1 MKPKMSIGLT
11 VISTLSALALP
22 VMAATQVVSDRES
35 NDTQTPSAGDLSAG
49 NRVEFQGRI
58 SGSDRSDLY
67 SLLIKGGGNV
77 AFVVKKT
84 NSTSANSQTRLRVW
98 TDRNEDGRITDAA
111 NNLDEARML
120 DIESFQTRSITLSP
134 GLYVVQ
140 ITQSQKVPDV
150 HNYIAEAQANF

>member
-98 TDRNEDGRITDAA
+98 LIVTRMVALPTQRIT
-111 NNLDEARML
+111 
-120 DIESFQTRSITLSP
+120 
-134 GLYVVQ
+134 
-140 ITQSQKVPDV
+140 
-150 HNYIAEAQANF
+150 

>member
-1 MKPKMSIGLT
+1 
-11 VISTLSALALP
+11 
-22 VMAATQVVSDRES
+22 
-35 NDTQTPSAGDLSAG
+35 
-49 NRVEFQGRI
+49 
-58 SGSDRSDLY
+58 
-67 SLLIKGGGNV
+67 V
-77 AFVVKKT
+77 A
-84 NSTSANSQTRLRVW
+84 
-98 TDRNEDGRITDAA
+98 DRNEDGRITNAA